1 MKSTWASGASELLR
15 HADSHINLNT
25 AFDKRI
31 AFISIDNCV
40 ENIIRT
46 CLSLPSKKSGFKV
59 KRKELDEAGNSFPKL
74 LSLLFNYASGKLVG
88 IDEAD
93 IEHYHRIRNTLYHN
107 GTGLSVDDEYL
118 IAYRD
123 IAGVLLNNLF
133 EFSVT
138 PSTSE
143 SDSLGKLII
152 NWNTI
157 EREIKEKLENAGVSG
172 TYKWEEAFALGLLEP
187 SDVQLLTELRMAR
200 NRLVHSKE
208 IDKEDIKYWLDVS
221 EKFIPKIQSVIVPAG
236 SNQEPDQENIEAEA
250 VSPADVSIS
259 YKKLHISQKIHQYSL
274 SVSVKLLQTPDQDF
288 FRISFLWPAHIPI
301 TKIHGFEE
309 GEDKNINGQQYQE
322 YGLFVDKRLWPG
334 QEMKIIGGKAAAA
347 LEYEFNNE
355 VYRARRQKAF
365 DLYYTLF
372 LQSWQPVQGKV
383 SFEDLNI
390 F

>member
-1 MKSTWASGASELLR
+1 MESTWASGASELLR
-15 HADSHINLNT
+15 HADSHINLNS

-46 CLSLPSKKSGFKV
+46 CLSLPPKKSGFKTP
-59 KRKELDEAGNSFPKL
+59 KKELYEAGNSFPKL
-74 LSLLFNYASGKLVG
+74 LSLLFKYASEKLVG
-88 IDEAD
+88 IDETD

-123 IAGVLLNNLF
+123 IAGILLNNLF
-133 EFSVT
+133 DVSVT

-157 EREIKEKLENAGVSG
+157 ERDIKEKLEAAGVSG
-172 TYKWEEAFALGLLEP
+172 TYKWEAAFALGILEP

-208 IDKEDIKYWLDVS
+208 IDKEDIRYWLDVS
-221 EKFIPKIQSVIVPAG
+221 EKFVPKIKSVIVP
-236 SNQEPDQENIEAEA
+236 SDSIQESDLKDTETVAA
-250 VSPADVSIS
+250 SPADVSIS
-259 YKKLHISQKIHQYSL
+259 YKKLHITQEIHKYSL
-274 SVSVKLLQTPDQDF
+274 SVSVKLLQTSNQDF
-288 FRISFLWPAHIPI
+288 FRISFLWPTHIPI
-301 TKIHGFEE
+301 AKINGFEE
-309 GEDKNINGQQYQE
+309 GEEQNINGQRYQE
-322 YGLFVDKRLWPG
+322 YALFVDKRLWPG
-334 QEMKIIGGKAAAA
+334 QEMKIVGGKASAV

-355 VYRARRQKAF
+355 VYMGRHQKAF

-383 SFEDLNI
+383 SFDSLNNY
-390 F
+390 